1 MNPRI
6 NRNNIIR
13 FLLTVF
19 IFLTVHLEIAAQ
31 EMPPRPVAASLIQN
45 LGFGAFSPGLSG
57 GSVIVTPNGVRFATG
72 SVVLVGQ
79 GYLYF
84 PAIFGIEGNPGT
96 ILHLLNGPDETL
108 VGSNGGSMLLHLG
121 EAIPGDPIIISVAL
135 PGIMQIRLGGTLSVG
150 NTLSNPAGFY
160 NGMFSLMFIQE

>member
-1 MNPRI
+1 MNHR
-6 NRNNIIR
+6 IIR
-13 FLLTVF
+13 RVF
-19 IFLTVHLEIAAQ
+19 VYFFMTGMLFLTVRLDLCAQ
-31 EMPPRPVAASLIQN
+31 EMPPRPIAASFIQN

-57 GSVIVTPNGVRFATG
+57 GSVIITSNGVRFATG

-108 VGSNGGSMLLHLG
+108 VGSNGGSMILHLG
-121 EAIPGDPIIISVAL
+121 EATPGDPIIINVAP
-135 PGIMQIRLGGTLSVG
+135 PGVLQIRLGGTLTVG
-150 NTLSNPAGFY
+150 NPLSNPAGFY
-160 NGMFSLMFIQE
+160 SGMFSLMFIQE